1 MGELNQDPSMEE
13 ILASIKRVIADDS
26 RAAPPPPRGAAR
38 PRLHVPDEPTSATPP
53 VDSEVY
59 SEPQAEEE
67 DVLELSD
74 PIREDDGLASSDATV
89 AARQSLAAL
98 AAMRQAAPVA
108 APQAVAGDGP
118 LEAIVREMLRPMLK
132 DWLDN
137 RLPEMVEE
145 MVAREIA
152 RITGKSF

>member
-1 MGELNQDPSMEE
+1 MGDINQDPSMED

-26 RAAPPPPRGAAR
+26 RAVTVPPRAAR
-38 PRLHVPDEPTSATPP
+38 PRLQVEPEAEPAEESELAPDE
-53 VDSEVY
+53 D
-59 SEPQAEEE
+59 
-67 DVLELSD
+67 DVLELND
-74 PIREDDGLASSDATV
+74 PVRDEDGLTSANATV
-89 AARQSLAAL
+89 AARQSLAQL
-98 AAMRQAAPVA
+98 AAMRQSAPAAQLPV
-108 APQAVAGDGP
+108 PIGDGP
-118 LEAIVREMLRPMLK
+118 LEAVVREMLRPMLK